1 MKYPISHISVSVKEH
16 FDYYHYVDT
25 SAGGLLVTEG
35 IILSVVI
42 VPHWHECILLYFI
55 SIINDVTF
63 DLYHISFMIVSRVWR
78 YQKGNQNN
86 CDLLSFLNL
95 KGNLS

>member
-35 IILSVVI
+35 IIYSVVI
-42 VPHWHECILLYFI
+42 VPHWHVLLDIFVIEIY
-55 SIINDVTF
+55 S
-63 DLYHISFMIVSRVWR
+63 S
-78 YQKGNQNN
+78 
-86 CDLLSFLNL
+86 
-95 KGNLS
+95 